1 MAVEIPVYV
10 NISGAFDAAA
20 REVPKEMPKLERAI
34 SKNVLNIQVSM
45 GGGMKTIKDALVGV
59 NVSAK
64 ELRQVMSDINHQFDR
79 QSQRESA
86 NARTSAQVKNLAKA
100 YALVEQRLTGVYNKS
115 TAAGMMVVNTI
126 NKVEHKLEELRKQLG
141 TATVGSDAFNTINY
155 QIKIQEDRLRK
166 LNLQYKQYQINSGAA
181 TAGVTSS
188 FEKTNSAIS
197 KQGGLLRSITSLAA
211 TYLSIW
217 QVARFIHNVRE
228 VTAEFEMQRVALA
241 GIIQDSERANLLFRQ
256 IKAAAIES
264 PFQIKDLVTFTKQL
278 SAYRIETEDLFDVTM
293 KLADVSAGLGV
304 DMNRLVLAYGQVRAA
319 SVLRGQELRQFT
331 EAGIPLVELLA
342 KKFTDLNG
350 KMTSTADVFEL
361 ISKRAVPFEMIAE
374 IFDDMTSA
382 GGTFYKMQERQAET
396 LAGQWANLKD
406 AASIMYDEI
415 GNTDAVHNAMV
426 GVINDAKYLMQNW
439 RSIATILKTVG
450 IQYAAVKVASLFIP
464 KLAFDTELARKATE
478 ALARASQLEAAQQA
492 RASITRG
499 VAIRQLN
506 AYSAA
511 MAKAAAAQTAFGR
524 GIWKAAAGL
533 AGGGWIALAVTAVSL
548 LTGWLISA
556 RKEATRLNR
565 DLEKIG
571 SDGATSINR
580 SVANFN
586 RLAEAAVNAAD
597 GSDEQNKALA
607 ELQRTYSDII
617 PSQDL
622 QITKLRELKGNYE
635 SLTAAIEQ
643 KINMQVKEQKI
654 NAATDYYSGKIQR
667 GRKKSKKLLE
677 QYGLDKEQINAVLNE
692 IQREVDNG
700 LMYTGESIAVRSH
713 DIERIIKN
721 LTGQVVSFGSG
732 FRDYEGVWHNMYET
746 NDKTA
751 RTLSSLVD
759 TFIALGRET
768 DAIEREMDDSI
779 GTMGLYA
786 KSWDNLKK
794 SIREVTV
801 DEKTFGDKSTFTYKK
816 ERIRKQVKEIAI
828 AIQDAFMD
836 TEIDISSAIANG
848 EIDFG
853 ALNKFAEEAA
863 SKGAF
868 GIDKFVRNAQKSY
881 EAIVP
886 PENMVRVV
894 EQKFKEVANTAG
906 VTMDEVQG
914 YLYRGGNDIRKY
926 VKDLEDS
933 LQSAKDKVAELNITK
948 AQAPSL
954 VSQEQ
959 IDNANALVTFLEAIV
974 NWLSDFQKQS
984 KKTPYQQDPFI
995 AQMQNRIKFMQDF
1008 KKGYDDL
1015 RKYIGDSGALDK
1027 ELDIMVGRGKSL
1039 GIDPEQQKKAAE
1051 NLLSWYDDMI
1061 ELVSKKLR
1069 DKGVSGL
1076 STADLLGFDTSKKS
1090 KAVQDL
1096 QKLLQSL
1103 WDARTDFDVSEKK
1116 RELEEDLK
1124 KLSAEIKRSEIART
1138 FFDDILGLTGDRELA
1153 ESVTVSVYGGVGE
1166 DFQDRLQTELMG
1178 AFKKID
1184 STKVGADFSK
1194 NLETAIGTMDMA
1206 FIRKNL
1212 DKIPEAVRSSFESA
1226 LDASEKYH
1234 ASWIKDMLKT
1244 YEQTKTFEE
1253 RITDIRKKEAENRDK
1268 ITKSTD
1274 FTEQQKDI
1282 LRAASRKK
1290 EEEDVVE
1297 VQVEA
1302 LKNTEEWI
1310 TAFEDLDKVGT
1321 GTLESLISMLE
1332 EFIEKAGHNMNAG
1345 TLRSLTKSLEQARE
1359 QVYRRNPF
1367 AGFKEGLTSYIQELQ
1382 AAVRARKALAQG
1394 DEEAQGALDFSKNN
1408 RVKALEKMKSSVD
1421 GLTDVFNTLSSA
1433 VSSVSELL
1441 DFDELSDG
1449 KAVLDGLAKGIGT
1462 VAVALGLV
1470 NTVLQIL
1477 KVDPIVLAISAA
1489 VAAAASLATILSNI
1503 KVNRA
1508 NREIEKQAD
1517 ILEDLEYQYG
1527 RLEKAIEKA
1536 FGSDYI
1542 SNYNQ
1547 QLETL
1552 YAKQEAYL
1560 KQASAERS
1568 KGKKADEDKIKEYE
1582 NSAREAADSIL
1593 DMQSQLSEFFSGTD
1607 VTSAAKDFA
1616 NSWIEAYKEYG
1627 STTLAIRQK
1636 FQEMVQ
1642 EMVEKSLAAKVMQQL
1657 LTPIFNEI
1665 DRLAQE
1671 GGELSADDISS
1682 IARLASDQI
1691 PAINDAMLTL
1701 MNTLTQAGY
1710 NLRQQP
1716 GTFTGISRNIA
1727 NATEE
1732 SVNGLTQAMNV
1743 NNFYMSYLPNISAN
1757 VAQIVAIMSGGTA
1770 ENPATGAVFQL
1781 NNELALQYLSA
1792 LPSINDKMS
1801 DVLAILNRLNG
1812 AITDK
1817 NTSSN
1822 FNVIAVRA

>member
-1 MAVEIPVYV
+1 MAVEIPVVIDIDGAFSEAAKRVSSAMKPLQNQLRKSALKLDFAIDKNGTLATVKDLLHSSSINAEQLKYALSQV
-10 NISGAFDAAA
+10 EAKLNAIRAGGGLKPGKLKNNERDLLNIYQQLQLRISGAD
-20 REVPKEMPKLERAI
+20 
-34 SKNVLNIQVSM
+34 NVLKQFNATLNTV
-45 GGGMKTIKDALVGV
+45 TA
-59 NVSAK
+59 SAG
-64 ELRQVMSDINHQFDR
+64 RQ
-79 QSQRESA
+79 
-86 NARTSAQVKNLAKA
+86 
-100 YALVEQRLTGVYNKS
+100 
-115 TAAGMMVVNTI
+115 TAAMS
-126 NKVEHKLEELRKQLG
+126 KL
-141 TATVGSDAFNTINY
+141 
-155 QIKIQEDRLRK
+155 
-166 LNLQYKQYQINSGAA
+166 
-181 TAGVTSS
+181 AGVASS
-188 FEKTNSAIS
+188 
-197 KQGGLLRSITSLAA
+197 
-211 TYLSIW
+211 YLSIFG
-217 QVARFIHNVRE
+217 VIRFAKQIRD
-228 VTAEFEMQRVALA
+228 VTGELEYQRVAL
-241 GIIQDSERANLLFRQ
+241 GHLIQDEEYGAKLFER
-256 IKAAAIES
+256 IKAAAVES
-264 PFQIKDLVTFTKQL
+264 PFRITQLVNYTKQL
-278 SAYRIETEDLFDVTM
+278 AAYRIEQENIFDVT
-293 KLADVSAGLGV
+293 KRLADISAGLGV
-304 DMNRLVLAYGQVRAA
+304 DMNRLILAYGQVRAA

-342 KKFTDLNG
+342 EKFTELRG
-350 KMTSTADVFEL
+350 ETVKTADVFKL
-361 ISKRAVPFEMIAE
+361 ISQRAVQFQYIAE
-374 IFDDMTSA
+374 IFEDLTEK
-382 GGTFYKMQERQAET
+382 GGMFDEMQAEQAKT
-396 LAGQWANLKD
+396 LKGRWEKLKD
-406 AASIMYDEI
+406 TFD
-415 GNTDAVHNAMV
+415 
-426 GVINDAKYLMQNW
+426 
-439 RSIATILKTVG
+439 IAIQTVG
-450 IQYAAVKVASLFIP
+450 ETKTFEWQNKLALNTLNLLARNIRIVPKLVESLGAAWLVYGSAVKIADL
-464 KLAFDTELARKATE
+464 RNR
-478 ALARASQLEAAQQA
+478 ALARSSVQVLTKKQLLGAGVSKLAVKMLGASTASKMLTRANATLAASNGFLAKSFAKLQL
-492 RASITRG
+492 
-499 VAIRQLN
+499 
-506 AYSAA
+506 A
-511 MAKAAAAQTAFGR
+511 MLTNPIFAVAAAVAGIVSAFVFWR
-524 GIWKAAAGL
+524 KKTDETSSSLDYLDNSIEKISKSTKRYARDDKLISQYERL
-533 AGGGWIALAVTAVSL
+533 ASKTDRTTKENNKLHRTMSLLAVDFPE
-548 LTGWLISA
+548 LTEMIYD
-556 RKEATRLNR
+556 E
-565 DLEKIG
+565 
-571 SDGATSINR
+571 NR
-580 SVANFN
+580 SLKEN
-586 RLAEAAVNAAD
+586 
-597 GSDEQNKALA
+597 
-607 ELQRTYSDII
+607 I
-617 PSQDL
+617 DL
-622 QITKLRELKGNYE
+622 LKGRNE
-635 SLTAAIEQ
+635 E
-643 KINMQVKEQKI
+643 
-654 NAATDYYSGKIQR
+654 
-667 GRKKSKKLLE
+667 LL
-677 QYGLDKEQINAVLNE
+677 
-692 IQREVDNG
+692 
-700 LMYTGESIAVRSH
+700 
-713 DIERIIKN
+713 
-721 LTGQVVSFGSG
+721 
-732 FRDYEGVWHNMYET
+732 
-746 NDKTA
+746 
-751 RTLSSLVD
+751 
-759 TFIALGRET
+759 
-768 DAIEREMDDSI
+768 
-779 GTMGLYA
+779 
-786 KSWDNLKK
+786 
-794 SIREVTV
+794 
-801 DEKTFGDKSTFTYKK
+801 
-816 ERIRKQVKEIAI
+816 
-828 AIQDAFMD
+828 
-836 TEIDISSAIANG
+836 
-848 EIDFG
+848 
-853 ALNKFAEEAA
+853 
-863 SKGAF
+863 
-868 GIDKFVRNAQKSY
+868 
-881 EAIVP
+881 
-886 PENMVRVV
+886 
-894 EQKFKEVANTAG
+894 
-906 VTMDEVQG
+906 
-914 YLYRGGNDIRKY
+914 
-926 VKDLEDS
+926 
-933 LQSAKDKVAELNITK
+933 
-948 AQAPSL
+948 
-954 VSQEQ
+954 
-959 IDNANALVTFLEAIV
+959 
-974 NWLSDFQKQS
+974 KQS
-984 KKTPYQQDPFI
+984 KATAAEDLVV
-995 AQMQNRIKFMQDF
+995 AREE
-1008 KKGYDDL
+1008 L
-1015 RKYIGDSGALDK
+1015 RKLDEEIDKAREKEAAARKDAVLFIGGNKYEDLYKSQQRQYDK
-1027 ELDIMVGRGKSL
+1027 L
-1039 GIDPEQQKKAAE
+1039 IDKAKKAEAE
-1051 NLLSWYDDMI
+1051 IS
-1061 ELVSKKLR
+1061 E
-1069 DKGVSGL
+1069 
-1076 STADLLGFDTSKKS
+1076 A
-1090 KAVQDL
+1090 
-1096 QKLLQSL
+1096 
-1103 WDARTDFDVSEKK
+1103 EKK
-1116 RELEEDLK
+1116 RENVAKRIETLERYIDPASAKAFDTAWQNTLARLKDVNLGDKTISLISDDDIRGYESIYKALVKIDKMYKDSNESLKEMKAALSEVSDEYKGQADDEIRTTEAMRDGYKKILDTFGYLSSADKKEKSSDLTLLKEELRIVQDIYKRYKEFEKYLGKEGAKKKIEEIYGNVTAIDFLNPKDYKDRIQGLLSELRKLQGRIKSGAATVSQEAFNDLKETIKKNEGFVEKAYTLKGEKLPTIGYGFYGELPDGRKVSEGMRMTREEADRLLDLGIEKRIKYVNDQIAKYGNGLVFNEKQMNVLLDLAWQSGKGVERVLKAAQGDANKIVEELKTAASAHLVTKDPNIIAGVKKRDMRRSKAFELAMSAAEDDVNAIRQVIGEAEKLVQDVDWDELQEQLEKRIK
-1124 KLSAEIKRSEIART
+1124 KLSDDIKKSETARN
-1138 FFDDILGLTGDRELA
+1138 FYNDILGLTGNEDIA
-1153 ESVTVSVYGGVGE
+1153 ASMTVSVYGSIGE
-1166 DFQDRLQTELMG
+1166 DFKDRFQKELYRALTEIEPENINKDLMDQLLG
-1178 AFKKID
+1178 DIAVLDVDDITANIEKLPE
-1184 STKVGADFSK
+1184 KVRAIFEK
-1194 NLETAIGTMDMA
+1194 ALE
-1206 FIRKNL
+1206 NY
-1212 DKIPEAVRSSFESA
+1212 ES
-1226 LDASEKYH
+1226 YN
-1234 ASWIKDMLKT
+1234 ASWIKSMLKT
-1244 YEQTKTFEE
+1244 YQQTKDFEV
-1253 RITDIRKKEAENRDK
+1253 RIAEIRAREVEQRKKISESSK
-1268 ITKSTD
+1268 IDPDEK
-1274 FTEQQKDI
+1274 EK
-1282 LRAASRKK
+1282 LLASSRRK